1 MSEILED
8 KNYWHPAFCGAAELE
23 FRDNKDDL
31 EFQREYNLSKEP
43 IRVDLLVVK
52 KIGSVKIKNE
62 IGCIFKEHN
71 ILEYKS
77 PGDAMS
83 IDDYFKGISYA
94 CLYKSLG
101 NSVDAIPA
109 DEITVSL
116 FREERPE
123 KMFESLKKLGATIE
137 EKFPGIYHVKG
148 VIVFD
153 TQIIV
158 TRELDKK
165 THSSLRI
172 LSRNAKEDD
181 ARRFLG
187 ETESFNTQ
195 GDKDNAEA
203 ILQVSV
209 SANKELYKKLKEE
222 FDMCQALQELMKDE
236 IDEKV
241 NVNVDNATERLNKL
255 NAILMD
261 AKRYDD
267 LKRSTKDKNFQ
278 NKLLDEL
285 VPKVANS

>member
-23 FRDNKDDL
+23 FRDNKEDL

-83 IDDYFKGISYA
+83 IDDYFKGLSYA

-101 NSVDAIPA
+101 NSVDAIRA
-109 DEITVSL
+109 EEITLSL
-116 FREERPE
+116 FREQRPE

-165 THSSLRI
+165 THSSL
-172 LSRNAKEDD
+172 
-181 ARRFLG
+181 
-187 ETESFNTQ
+187 
-195 GDKDNAEA
+195 
-203 ILQVSV
+203 
-209 SANKELYKKLKEE
+209 
-222 FDMCQALQELMKDE
+222 
-236 IDEKV
+236 
-241 NVNVDNATERLNKL
+241 
-255 NAILMD
+255 
-261 AKRYDD
+261 
-267 LKRSTKDKNFQ
+267 
-278 NKLLDEL
+278 
-285 VPKVANS
+285 